1 MQITNQK
8 RIAARLLKCGEN
20 RVWINPLYVDQVAS
34 AVQTDD
40 IREFIDEGWIKAKPV
55 KGTSRVRARARLEQK
70 RKGRRKGQG
79 TRAGSAN
86 ARNPR
91 KNRWMRTIRSQ
102 RRVLKELRA
111 DETIE
116 PSQYRKYYLKAKGGS
131 YRSIAHMRSQ
141 MALEGVTFKEAMS
154 DGRKQPTFYFPT
166 PQGWLDRLST
176 PLEVASR
183 SNATSRCPNL
193 QHPYDLPARHM
204 GCRW

>member
-8 RIAARLLKCGEN
+8 RIAARLLKCGVN
-20 RVWINPLYVDQVAS
+20 RVWINPSFVDQVAS

-70 RKGRRKGQG
+70 KKGRRKGQG
-79 TRAGSAN
+79 TRSGSSN

-102 RRVLKELRA
+102 RRVLKELREE
-111 DETIE
+111 ETIE
-116 PSQYRKYYLKAKGGS
+116 PSQYRRYYLNAKGGS

-141 MALEGVTFKEAMS
+141 MVLEGVS
-154 DGRKQPTFYFPT
+154 FP
-166 PQGWLDRLST
+166 GGD
-176 PLEVASR
+176 E
-183 SNATSRCPNL
+183 
-193 QHPYDLPARHM
+193 
-204 GCRW
+204 